1 MSPVSPALP
10 SVQACSAAQLDSPSD
25 APVEPGL
32 LPLTAEIRPEGLAVG
47 GVLLEQLARQ
57 HGTPLF
63 VYDEEHLRSRCRE
76 AVAAFGPGNV
86 AYAAKAFLCTAMA
99 RLVAD
104 EGLLLDV
111 ASGGELRTALYAGVE
126 PDRIVLHGN
135 NKDDAELRT
144 AMTAGVHHIVVDSFD
159 ELERIERLHHVEGL
173 PPARIR
179 LRVAPGVA
187 AGAHEAIRTG
197 GHDSKFGFGLAD
209 GAASAAVRR
218 AAASSAVRLEGVH
231 AHVGS
236 QVLDPAE
243 LADGA
248 AAVARFA
255 VDCAAESGAESAVD
269 GAVTRAITGLT
280 VGGGLGAAYVG
291 GQQAPSLA
299 VWAERVHAAVR
310 GAGWTGR
317 VGVEPGRSI
326 AARAG
331 LTLYRVGTVKR
342 IPDVRTY
349 VSVDGGMSDNL
360 RPALYGARYEAFL
373 PRRPEAPRPQR
384 ARLVGKHCESGDV
397 IIDDAALP
405 DDLRVGD
412 LLATP
417 VTGAYGYAMASN
429 YNKLPRPAVVFVR
442 DGRARLVVRRETEYD
457 LLRLDVAGE
466 GPQRSAPDLATP
478 DPATA
483 QRGA

>member
-1 MSPVSPALP
+1 MSPAPPPTPV
-10 SVQACSAAQLDSPSD
+10 DSPVD
-25 APVEPGL
+25 AGL
-32 LPLTAEIRPEGLAVG
+32 LPLTAEVRPEGLVVG
-47 GVLLEQLARQ
+47 GVLLEQIARR

-63 VYDEEHLRSRCRE
+63 VYDEEHLRRRCRE
-76 AVAAFGPGNV
+76 AVAAFGRGNV
-86 AYAAKAFLCTAMA
+86 AYASKAFLCTAMA
-99 RLVAD
+99 RLAAE

-111 ASGGELRTALYAGVE
+111 ASGGELRTALHAGVE

-144 AMTAGVHHIVVDSFD
+144 AMSAGVRHIVVDSFD

-179 LRVAPGVA
+179 VRVAPGVA
-187 AGAHEAIRTG
+187 AGAHQAIQTG

-209 GAASAAVRR
+209 GAARAAVRR
-218 AAASSAVRLEGVH
+218 ARASSAVRLEGVH

-248 AAVARFA
+248 AAMARFA
-255 VDCAAESGAESAVD
+255 VDSEVA
-269 GAVTRAITGLT
+269 GLT
-280 VGGGLGAAYVG
+280 VGGGLGVAYVG
-291 GQQAPSLA
+291 GQSAPSFA
-299 VWAERVHAAVR
+299 VWAEKVRAAVR
-310 GAGWTGR
+310 GAGWTGE

-326 AARAG
+326 VARAG

-360 RPALYGARYEAFL
+360 RPALYEARYEAFL
-373 PRRPEAPRPQR
+373 PRCPEAVRPQR

-405 DDLRVGD
+405 EDLRVGD

-457 LLRLDVAGE
+457 LLRLDVAAEEAEPAPRGE
-466 GPQRSAPDLATP
+466 PVAPREAVRS
-478 DPATA
+478 
-483 QRGA
+483 